1 MKHTTLY
8 VTVGRAQP
16 RPLCT
21 VSDDA
26 PDAAA
31 QLAGAE
37 TMERVALVNG
47 GNAPARIL
55 FSQESEEI
63 ETSAPKRKGR

>member
-1 MKHTTLY
+1 MKHTTLFCIL
-8 VTVGRAQP
+8 GRASP
-16 RPLCT
+16 RPICT

-31 QLAGAE
+31 QLAGAQA
-37 TMERVALVNG
+37 MEYAALVNG
-47 GNAPARIL
+47 GNAPGRIS

-63 ETSAPKRKGR
+63 ETSAPTRKRK